1 MANLV
6 LVPCKR
12 KEPCYSKREWECDI
26 EKHLL
31 CAKVI
36 RDMMRHKEFVEYVN
50 EIKDALERARFT
62 NPTHGVLKGDEGLRR
77 AVTLF
82 KESRRNRK
90 KVILIGNGGSAAIAS
105 HMAQDFSK
113 AAGLRAVAFNDAS
126 LLTCL
131 ANDYSFEDM
140 FSKAIELYGDRG
152 DTLIAISSSGNSPD
166 ILRAVK
172 RAKALG
178 VRVITLSG
186 FNPRNKLSRLGD
198 LNIHIPS
205 SVYGVVEMSHHSILH
220 CLCDY
225 FMKLNNRPSPI

>member
-1 MANLV
+1 
-6 LVPCKR
+6 
-12 KEPCYSKREWECDI
+12 
-26 EKHLL
+26 
-31 CAKVI
+31 
-36 RDMMRHKEFVEYVN
+36 MRHKEFLQYVH
-50 EIKDALERARFT
+50 EIKDALEGTRFT
-62 NPTHGVLKGDEGLRR
+62 NRAQGVLKEDEGLRR
-77 AVTLF
+77 AITFL

-90 KVILIGNGGSAAIAS
+90 KVMLIGNGGSAAIAS

-140 FSKAIELYGDRG
+140 FSKAIELYGDSG
-152 DTLIAISSSGNSPD
+152 DTLFAISSSGNSPD
-166 ILRAVK
+166 ILRGVE

-178 VRVITLSG
+178 IRVITLSG
-186 FNPRNKLSRLGD
+186 FNPRNKLSRLGE

-205 SVYGVVEMSHHSILH
+205 SVYGVVEMSHHSVLH

-225 FMKLNNRPSPI
+225 FMKLNNRSRSL